1 VPGDSGE
8 RTTFDVV
15 LSTIF
20 HFFQYECPIC
30 IILEC
35 SRTHFLTDIRFQLL
49 VKMSINGW
57 IMDIGLLEE
66 YLNLYARALK
76 INKTLS

>member
-1 VPGDSGE
+1 
-8 RTTFDVV
+8 
-15 LSTIF
+15 
-20 HFFQYECPIC
+20 
-30 IILEC
+30 
-35 SRTHFLTDIRFQLL
+35 
-49 VKMSINGW
+49 MSINGW